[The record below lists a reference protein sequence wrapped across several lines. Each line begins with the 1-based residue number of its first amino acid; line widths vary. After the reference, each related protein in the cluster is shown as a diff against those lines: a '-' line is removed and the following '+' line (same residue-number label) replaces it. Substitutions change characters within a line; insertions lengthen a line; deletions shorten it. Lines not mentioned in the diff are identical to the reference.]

1 MKCDDLHRELQA
13 EFDKI
18 LKEAAPNGN
27 VTDEMVLKS
36 NFNKLVEKAS
46 KECKRYYSIKWTD
59 QGYVLSYD

>member
-1 MKCDDLHRELQA
+1 MNCDDLHLELQA

-27 VTDEMVLKS
+27 ITDEMVLKS
-36 NFNKLVEKAS
+36 KFNELVEKAA
-46 KECKRYYSIKWTD
+46 KECNRYYSIKWTD